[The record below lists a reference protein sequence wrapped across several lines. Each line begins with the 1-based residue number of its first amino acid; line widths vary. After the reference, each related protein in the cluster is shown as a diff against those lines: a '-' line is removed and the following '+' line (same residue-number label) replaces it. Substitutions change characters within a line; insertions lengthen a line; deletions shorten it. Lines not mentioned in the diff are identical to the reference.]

1 MVRYL
6 TVLLFIGLAWGK
18 SLKLVN
24 SDGQSVIIKPSKFN
38 LQGLLS
44 SGLLYLNGTKYVLK
58 EVDYESK
65 IVKVKRGHNGYSQML
80 NYFKN
85 EDISFDSIHSFRYV
99 EQRFRIVPIFIGGGV
114 GVHFLSKGDFASA
127 YFGTM
132 PAFALGLGLSL
143 LPKFSEEL
151 ILSNDG
157 WSISD
162 E

>member
-1 MVRYL
+1 MFRYL
-6 TVLLFIGLAWGK
+6 PLLLFIGLVWGK
-18 SLKLVN
+18 SVKLVN
-24 SDGQSVIIKPSKFN
+24 TDGQSVIIKPSTFN

-65 IVKVKRGHNGYSQML
+65 IVKVKRGHNTYSQML

-85 EDISFDSIHSFRYV
+85 EEISFDSIHSFRYV
-99 EQRFRIVPIFIGGGV
+99 EQRFSIVPILIGGGL
-114 GVHFLSKGDFASA
+114 GVYFLSNGDFASF

-132 PAFALGLGLSL
+132 PAFTLGLSL
-143 LPKFSEEL
+143 SVLPKFSEEL
-151 ILSNDG
+151 FLSNDG
-157 WSISD
+157 WSILD

>member
-1 MVRYL
+1 MHRYL
-6 TVLLFIGLAWGK
+6 SLLLFIGLAWGNY
-18 SLKLVN
+18 LKLVN
-24 SDGQSVIIKPSKFN
+24 TDGQSVIIKPSTFH

-58 EVDYESK
+58 EVNYESK
-65 IVKVKRGHNGYSQML
+65 IVKVKRGHNTYSQML

-85 EDISFDSIHSFRYV
+85 EEISFDSIHSFRYV
-99 EQRFRIVPIFIGGGV
+99 EQRFSIVPILIGGGL
-114 GVHFLSKGDFASA
+114 GVYFLSNGDFASF

-132 PAFALGLGLSL
+132 PAFTLGLSL
-143 LPKFSEEL
+143 SVLPKFSEEL
-151 ILSNDG
+151 FLSNDG

>member
-1 MVRYL
+1 M
-6 TVLLFIGLAWGK
+6 GK

-24 SDGQSVIIKPSKFN
+24 TDGQSVIIKPSTFN

-65 IVKVKRGHNGYSQML
+65 IVKVKRGHNTYSQMFY
-80 NYFKN
+80 YFKN
-85 EDISFDSIHSFRYV
+85 EEISFDSIHSFRCV
-99 EQRFRIVPIFIGGGV
+99 EQRFSIVPILIGGGV
-114 GVHFLSKGDFASA
+114 GAYFFSKGDFASF

-132 PAFALGLGLSL
+132 PAFALGLSLSV

-151 ILSNDG
+151 FLSNGG

>member
-1 MVRYL
+1 MCRYIP
-6 TVLLFIGLAWGK
+6 LLLITGLAWGK
-18 SLKLVN
+18 SLKLVYT
-24 SDGQSVIIKPSKFN
+24 DGQSVIIKPSTFN

-44 SGLLYLNGTKYVLK
+44 SGLLYLNGAKYVLK

-65 IVKVKRGHNGYSQML
+65 IVKVKRGHNGYNQML

-85 EDISFDSIHSFRYV
+85 EEISFDSIHSFRYV
-99 EQRFRIVPIFIGGGV
+99 EQRFSIVPILIGGGV
-114 GVHFLSKGDFASA
+114 GVHFLSKGDFASV

-132 PAFALGLGLSL
+132 PAFALGLSLSL
-143 LPKFSEEL
+143 LPKFSEE
-151 ILSNDG
+151 IFLSNDG

>member
-1 MVRYL
+1 MRRYL
-6 TVLLFIGLAWGK
+6 SLLLFIGLAWGK

-24 SDGQSVIIKPSKFN
+24 TDGQSVIIKPSTFN

-85 EDISFDSIHSFRYV
+85 EEISFDSIHSFRCV
-99 EQRFRIVPIFIGGGV
+99 EQRFSIVPILIGGGV
-114 GVHFLSKGDFASA
+114 GAYFFSKGDFASF

-132 PAFALGLGLSL
+132 PAFALGLGLSV

-151 ILSNDG
+151 FLSNDG

>member
-1 MVRYL
+1 MHRYL
-6 TVLLFIGLAWGK
+6 SLLLFIGLVWGK
-18 SLKLVN
+18 NLKLVN
-24 SDGQSVIIKPSKFN
+24 TDGQSVIIKPSTFN

-65 IVKVKRGHNGYSQML
+65 IVKVKRGHNTYSQML

-85 EDISFDSIHSFRYV
+85 EEISFDSIHSFRYV
-99 EQRFRIVPIFIGGGV
+99 EQRFSIVPILIGGGL
-114 GVHFLSKGDFASA
+114 GVHFLSKRDFASF

-132 PAFALGLGLSL
+132 PAFTLGLSL
-143 LPKFSEEL
+143 SVLPKFSEEL
-151 ILSNDG
+151 FLSNDG